1 MRYCKGG
8 TEPEK
13 EVNMKAYGNI
23 YLIGIGG
30 IGMSALARWY
40 HNAGCRVSGYD
51 RTPSPV
57 TQALGKEGIPVHFD
71 DNASLLPPDP
81 QDTLVIYTP
90 AVPQDMEE
98 LTYARDN
105 GYRTVKRSEALEE
118 ITEGHRCLGVAG
130 THGKTTTST
139 MLAHI
144 LTVSG
149 EGCTAFLGGISR
161 NYGSNLL
168 LSDSGIMVAEADE
181 FDRSFLRLHPEGAV
195 ITAMDADHMDIYRD
209 MEDLRGAFVQF
220 GRQCSKILVVR
231 KGLEKHFYGGNVSAG
246 IWTYGEGG
254 DFHAS
259 DIVSDGQGKMYF
271 TLNTPYGRIEH
282 CHAGVP
288 GYVYI
293 ENATAAAALAM
304 LHGTPEESIKEGI
317 ATFRGVAR
325 RFDIRVNLPGHTY
338 IDDYAHHPAEL
349 EATIASIRQVWP
361 GRKILGIFQPHL
373 YTRTR
378 DFYKDFGKS
387 LSALDSLILLPV
399 YPAREEPLPGVS
411 SSMIYEHVSIDDK
424 KILQKKELL
433 EEIASR
439 DTDILVTFGAGDID
453 RMVTPIENLL
463 KEKYA

>member
-1 MRYCKGG
+1 
-8 TEPEK
+8 
-13 EVNMKAYGNI
+13 MKTYNNI

-40 HNAGCRVSGYD
+40 RHAGCRVSGYD

-57 TQALGKEGIPVHFD
+57 TRALEEEGIPVHFE
-71 DNASLLPPDP
+71 DNASLLPPSP
-81 QDTLVIYTP
+81 EDTLVIYTP
-90 AVPQDMEE
+90 AVPAEMGE
-98 LTYARDN
+98 LTYARSR

-118 ITEGHRCLGVAG
+118 ITDGHRCLAVAG
-130 THGKTTTST
+130 THGKTSTST

-168 LSDSGIMVAEADE
+168 LSDSGVMVAEADE

-195 ITAMDADHMDIYRD
+195 VTAMDADHMDIYRD
-209 MEDLRGAFVQF
+209 IDDLRGAFVQF
-220 GRQCSKILVVR
+220 GRQCSDTLVVK
-231 KGLEKHFYGGNVSAG
+231 KGLEEYFRSGDVRAR

-254 DFHAS
+254 DFSAS

-271 TLNTPYGRIEH
+271 TLNTPEGRIER
-282 CHAGVP
+282 CQAGVP
-288 GYVYI
+288 GKVYI
-293 ENATAAAALAM
+293 ENATAAAALAL
-304 LHGTPEESIKEGI
+304 LHGTPTEGVREGI
-317 ATFRGVAR
+317 ASFRGVAR
-325 RFDIRVNLPGHTY
+325 RFDIRLNVPGHTY

-349 EATIASIRQVWP
+349 AATIASIRQVWP
-361 GRKILGIFQPHL
+361 GRKICGIFQPHL
-373 YTRTR
+373 FTRTR
-378 DFYKDFGKS
+378 DFHREFGES
-387 LSALDSLILLPV
+387 LSLLDSLLLLPI

-411 SSMIYEHVSIDDK
+411 SSLIYEHCTLKDK
-424 KILQKKELL
+424 RIIQKKEVL

-453 RMVTPIENLL
+453 RLVQPIENLL
-463 KEKYA
+463 REKYA

>member
-1 MRYCKGG
+1 
-8 TEPEK
+8 
-13 EVNMKAYGNI
+13 MKTYNNI

-40 HNAGCRVSGYD
+40 RHAGCRVSGYD

-57 TQALGKEGIPVHFD
+57 TRALEEEGIPVHFE
-71 DNASLLPPDP
+71 DNASLLPPSP
-81 QDTLVIYTP
+81 EDTLVIYTP
-90 AVPQDMEE
+90 AVPAEMGE
-98 LTYARDN
+98 LTYARSR

-118 ITEGHRCLGVAG
+118 ITDGHRCLAVAG
-130 THGKTTTST
+130 THGKTSTST

-168 LSDSGIMVAEADE
+168 LSDSGVMVAEADE

-195 ITAMDADHMDIYRD
+195 VTAMDADHMDIYRD
-209 MEDLRGAFVQF
+209 IDDLRGAFVQF
-220 GRQCSKILVVR
+220 GRQCSDTLVVK
-231 KGLEKHFYGGNVSAG
+231 KGLEEYFRSGDVRAR

-254 DFHAS
+254 DFSTS

-271 TLNTPYGRIEH
+271 TLNTPEGRIER
-282 CHAGVP
+282 CQAGVP
-288 GYVYI
+288 GKVYI
-293 ENATAAAALAM
+293 ENATAAAALAL
-304 LHGTPEESIKEGI
+304 LHGTPAEGVREGI
-317 ATFRGVAR
+317 ASFRGVAR
-325 RFDIRVNLPGHTY
+325 RFDIRLNVPGHTY

-349 EATIASIRQVWP
+349 AATIASIRQVWP
-361 GRKILGIFQPHL
+361 GRKICGIFQPHL
-373 YTRTR
+373 FTRTR
-378 DFYKDFGKS
+378 DFHREFGES
-387 LSALDSLILLPV
+387 LSLLDSLLLLPI

-411 SSMIYEHVSIDDK
+411 SSLIYEHCTLKDK
-424 KILQKKELL
+424 RIIQKKEVL

-453 RMVTPIENLL
+453 RLVQPIENLL
-463 KEKYA
+463 REKYA

>member
-1 MRYCKGG
+1 
-8 TEPEK
+8 
-13 EVNMKAYGNI
+13 MKTYNNI

-40 HNAGCRVSGYD
+40 HHSGCRVSGYD

-57 TQALGKEGIPVHFD
+57 TRALEEEGIPVHFE
-71 DNASLLPPDP
+71 DNASLLPPSP
-81 QDTLVIYTP
+81 EDTLVIYTP
-90 AVPQDMEE
+90 AVPAEMGE
-98 LTYARDN
+98 LTYARSR

-118 ITEGHRCLGVAG
+118 ITDGHRCLAVAG

-168 LSDSGIMVAEADE
+168 LSDSGLMVAEADE

-195 ITAMDADHMDIYRD
+195 VTAMDADHMDIYRD
-209 MEDLRGAFVQF
+209 IDDLRGAFVQF
-220 GRQCSKILVVR
+220 GRQCSDTLVVK
-231 KGLEKHFYGGNVSAG
+231 KGLEEYFRSGDVRAR

-254 DFHAS
+254 DFSAS

-271 TLNTPYGRIEH
+271 TLNTPEGRIER
-282 CHAGVP
+282 CQAGVP
-288 GYVYI
+288 GKVYI
-293 ENATAAAALAM
+293 ENATAAAALAL
-304 LHGTPEESIKEGI
+304 LHGTPVEGVREGI
-317 ATFRGVAR
+317 ASFRGVAR
-325 RFDIRVNLPGHTY
+325 RFDIRLNVPGHTY

-349 EATIASIRQVWP
+349 AATIASIRQVWP
-361 GRKILGIFQPHL
+361 GRKICGIFQPHL
-373 YTRTR
+373 FTRTR
-378 DFYKDFGKS
+378 DFHREFGES
-387 LSALDSLILLPV
+387 LSLLDSLLLLPI

-411 SSMIYEHVSIDDK
+411 SSLIYEHCTLKDK
-424 KILQKKELL
+424 RIIQKKEVL

-439 DTDILVTFGAGDID
+439 DTDIVVTFGAGDID
-453 RMVTPIENLL
+453 RLVQPIENLL
-463 KEKYA
+463 REKYA

>member
-1 MRYCKGG
+1 
-8 TEPEK
+8 
-13 EVNMKAYGNI
+13 MKTYNNI

-40 HNAGCRVSGYD
+40 RHAGCRVSGYD

-57 TQALGKEGIPVHFD
+57 TRALEEEGIPVHFE
-71 DNASLLPPDP
+71 DNASLLPPTP
-81 QDTLVIYTP
+81 EDTLVIYTP
-90 AVPQDMEE
+90 AIPAEMGE
-98 LTYARDN
+98 LTYARSR

-118 ITEGHRCLGVAG
+118 ITDGHRCLAVAG

-168 LSDSGIMVAEADE
+168 LSDSVVMVAEADE
-181 FDRSFLRLHPEGAV
+181 FDRSFLRLHPQGAV
-195 ITAMDADHMDIYRD
+195 VTAMDADHMDIYRD
-209 MEDLRGAFVQF
+209 IDDLRGAFVQF
-220 GRQCSKILVVR
+220 GRQCSDTLVVK
-231 KGLEKHFYGGNVSAG
+231 KGLEEYFRSGDVRAR

-254 DFHAS
+254 DFSAS

-271 TLNTPYGRIEH
+271 TLNTPEGRIER
-282 CHAGVP
+282 CQAGVP
-288 GYVYI
+288 GKVYI
-293 ENATAAAALAM
+293 ENATAAAALAL
-304 LHGTPEESIKEGI
+304 LHGTPVEGVREGI
-317 ATFRGVAR
+317 ASFRGVAR
-325 RFDIRVNLPGHTY
+325 RFDIRLNVPGHTY

-349 EATIASIRQVWP
+349 AATIASIRQVWP
-361 GRKILGIFQPHL
+361 GRKICGIFQPHL
-373 YTRTR
+373 FTRTR
-378 DFYKDFGKS
+378 DFHREFGES
-387 LSALDSLILLPV
+387 LSLLDSLLLLPI

-411 SSMIYEHVSIDDK
+411 SSLIYEHCTLKDK
-424 KILQKKELL
+424 RIIQKKEVL

-453 RMVTPIENLL
+453 RLVQPIENLL
-463 KEKYA
+463 REKYA

>member
-1 MRYCKGG
+1 
-8 TEPEK
+8 
-13 EVNMKAYGNI
+13 MKTYNNI

-40 HNAGCRVSGYD
+40 RHAGCRVSGYD

-57 TQALGKEGIPVHFD
+57 TQALEEEGIPVHFE
-71 DNASLLPPDP
+71 DNASLLPPTP
-81 QDTLVIYTP
+81 EDTLVIYTP
-90 AVPQDMEE
+90 AVPAEMGE
-98 LTYARDN
+98 LTYARSR

-118 ITEGHRCLGVAG
+118 ITDGHRCLAVAG
-130 THGKTTTST
+130 THGKTSTST

-168 LSDSGIMVAEADE
+168 LSDSGVMVAEADE

-195 ITAMDADHMDIYRD
+195 VTAMDADHMDIYREID
-209 MEDLRGAFVQF
+209 DLRGAFVQF
-220 GRQCSKILVVR
+220 GRQCSDTLVVK
-231 KGLEKHFYGGNVSAG
+231 KGLEEYFRRGDVRAR

-254 DFHAS
+254 DFSAS

-271 TLNTPYGRIEH
+271 TLNTPEGRIER
-282 CHAGVP
+282 CQAGVP
-288 GYVYI
+288 GKVYI
-293 ENATAAAALAM
+293 ENATAAAALAL
-304 LHGTPEESIKEGI
+304 LHGTPAEGVREGI
-317 ATFRGVAR
+317 ASFRGVAR
-325 RFDIRVNLPGHTY
+325 RFDIRLNVPGHTY

-349 EATIASIRQVWP
+349 AATIASIRQVWP
-361 GRKILGIFQPHL
+361 GRKICGIFQPHL
-373 YTRTR
+373 FTRTR
-378 DFYKDFGKS
+378 DFHREFGES
-387 LSALDSLILLPV
+387 LSLLDSLLLLPI

-411 SSMIYEHVSIDDK
+411 SSLIYEHCTLKDK
-424 KILQKKELL
+424 RIIQKKEVL

-453 RMVTPIENLL
+453 RLVQPIENLL
-463 KEKYA
+463 REKYA

>member
-1 MRYCKGG
+1 
-8 TEPEK
+8 
-13 EVNMKAYGNI
+13 MKTYNNI

-40 HNAGCRVSGYD
+40 RHAGCRVSGYD

-57 TQALGKEGIPVHFD
+57 TRALEEEGIPVHFE
-71 DNASLLPPDP
+71 DNASLLPPTP
-81 QDTLVIYTP
+81 EDTLVIYTP
-90 AVPQDMEE
+90 AVPAEMGE
-98 LTYARDN
+98 LTYARSR

-118 ITEGHRCLGVAG
+118 ITDGHRCLAVAG
-130 THGKTTTST
+130 THGKTSTST

-168 LSDSGIMVAEADE
+168 LSDSGVMVAEADE

-195 ITAMDADHMDIYRD
+195 VTAMDADHMDIYRD
-209 MEDLRGAFVQF
+209 IDDLRGAFVQF
-220 GRQCSKILVVR
+220 GRQCSDTLVVK
-231 KGLEKHFYGGNVSAG
+231 KGLEEYFRSGDVRAR

-254 DFHAS
+254 DFSAS

-271 TLNTPYGRIEH
+271 TLNTPEGRIER
-282 CHAGVP
+282 CQAGVP
-288 GYVYI
+288 GKVYI
-293 ENATAAAALAM
+293 ENATAAAALAL
-304 LHGTPEESIKEGI
+304 LHGTPAEGVRKGI
-317 ATFRGVAR
+317 ASFRGVAR
-325 RFDIRVNLPGHTY
+325 RFDIRLNVPGHTY

-349 EATIASIRQVWP
+349 AATIASIRQVWP
-361 GRKILGIFQPHL
+361 GRKICGIFQPHL
-373 YTRTR
+373 FTRTR
-378 DFYKDFGKS
+378 DFHREFGES
-387 LSALDSLILLPV
+387 LSLLDSLLLLPI

-411 SSMIYEHVSIDDK
+411 SSLIYEHCTLKDK
-424 KILQKKELL
+424 RIIQKKEVL

-453 RMVTPIENLL
+453 RLVQPIENLL
-463 KEKYA
+463 REKYA

>member
-1 MRYCKGG
+1 
-8 TEPEK
+8 
-13 EVNMKAYGNI
+13 MKIYNNI

-40 HNAGCRVSGYD
+40 RHAGCRVSGYD

-57 TQALGKEGIPVHFD
+57 TRALEEEGIPVHFE
-71 DNASLLPPDP
+71 DNASLLPPTP
-81 QDTLVIYTP
+81 EDTLVIYTP
-90 AVPQDMEE
+90 AVPAEMGE
-98 LTYARDN
+98 LTYARSR

-118 ITEGHRCLGVAG
+118 ITDGHRCLAVAG
-130 THGKTTTST
+130 THGKTSTST

-168 LSDSGIMVAEADE
+168 LSDSGVMVAEADE

-195 ITAMDADHMDIYRD
+195 VTAMDADHMDIYRD
-209 MEDLRGAFVQF
+209 IDDLRGAFVQF
-220 GRQCSKILVVR
+220 GRQCSDTLVVK
-231 KGLEKHFYGGNVSAG
+231 KGLEEYFRRGDVRAR

-254 DFHAS
+254 DFSAS

-271 TLNTPYGRIEH
+271 TLNTPEGRIER
-282 CHAGVP
+282 CQAGVP
-288 GYVYI
+288 GKVYI
-293 ENATAAAALAM
+293 ENATAAAALAL
-304 LHGTPEESIKEGI
+304 LHGTPVEGVREGI
-317 ATFRGVAR
+317 ASFRGVAR
-325 RFDIRVNLPGHTY
+325 RFDIRLNVPGHTY

-349 EATIASIRQVWP
+349 AATIASIRQVWP
-361 GRKILGIFQPHL
+361 GRKICGIFQPHL
-373 YTRTR
+373 FTRTR
-378 DFYKDFGKS
+378 DFHREFGES
-387 LSALDSLILLPV
+387 LSLLDSLLLLPI

-411 SSMIYEHVSIDDK
+411 SSLIYEHCTLKDK
-424 KILQKKELL
+424 RIIQKKEVL

-453 RMVTPIENLL
+453 RLVQPIENLL
-463 KEKYA
+463 REKYA

>member
-1 MRYCKGG
+1 
-8 TEPEK
+8 
-13 EVNMKAYGNI
+13 MKTYNNI

-40 HNAGCRVSGYD
+40 RHAGCRVSGYD

-57 TQALGKEGIPVHFD
+57 TRALEEEGIPVHFE
-71 DNASLLPPDP
+71 DNASLLPPSP
-81 QDTLVIYTP
+81 EDTLVIYTP
-90 AVPQDMEE
+90 AVPAEMGE
-98 LTYARDN
+98 LTYARSR

-118 ITEGHRCLGVAG
+118 ITDGHRCLAVAG
-130 THGKTTTST
+130 THGKTSTST

-168 LSDSGIMVAEADE
+168 LSDSGVMVAEADE

-195 ITAMDADHMDIYRD
+195 VTAMDADHMDIYRD
-209 MEDLRGAFVQF
+209 IDDLRGAFVQF
-220 GRQCSKILVVR
+220 GRQCSDTLVVK
-231 KGLEKHFYGGNVSAG
+231 KGLEEYFRSGDVRAR

-254 DFHAS
+254 DFSAS

-271 TLNTPYGRIEH
+271 TLNTPEGRIER
-282 CHAGVP
+282 CQAGVP
-288 GYVYI
+288 GKVYI
-293 ENATAAAALAM
+293 ENATAAAALAV
-304 LHGTPEESIKEGI
+304 LHGTPAEGVREGI
-317 ATFRGVAR
+317 ASFRGVAR
-325 RFDIRVNLPGHTY
+325 RFDIRLNVPGHTY

-349 EATIASIRQVWP
+349 AATIASIRQVWP
-361 GRKILGIFQPHL
+361 GRKICGIFQPHL
-373 YTRTR
+373 FTRTR
-378 DFYKDFGKS
+378 DFHREFGES
-387 LSALDSLILLPV
+387 LSLLDSLLLLPI

-411 SSMIYEHVSIDDK
+411 SSLIYEHCTLKDK
-424 KILQKKELL
+424 RIIQKKEVL

-453 RMVTPIENLL
+453 RLVQPIENLL
-463 KEKYA
+463 REKYA

>member
-1 MRYCKGG
+1 
-8 TEPEK
+8 
-13 EVNMKAYGNI
+13 MKTYNNI

-40 HNAGCRVSGYD
+40 HHSGCRVSGYD

-57 TQALGKEGIPVHFD
+57 TKALEEEGIPIHFE
-71 DNASLLPPDP
+71 DNASLLPPS
-81 QDTLVIYTP
+81 QEDTLVIYTP
-90 AVPQDMEE
+90 AIPAEMGE
-98 LTYARDN
+98 LTYARSH

-118 ITEGHRCLGVAG
+118 ITDGHRCLAVAG

-168 LSDSGIMVAEADE
+168 LSDSGLMVAEADE

-195 ITAMDADHMDIYRD
+195 VTAMDADHMDIYRD
-209 MEDLRGAFVQF
+209 IDDLRGAFVQF
-220 GRQCSKILVVR
+220 GRQCSDILVVK
-231 KGLEKHFYGGNVSAG
+231 KGLEEYFRNGDLRAR

-254 DFHAS
+254 DFSAS
-259 DIVSDGQGKMYF
+259 DIVSDGQGTMHF
-271 TLNTPYGRIEH
+271 TINTPDGKIER
-282 CHAGVP
+282 CRAGVP
-288 GYVYI
+288 GKVYI
-293 ENATAAAALAM
+293 ENAT
-304 LHGTPEESIKEGI
+304 S
-317 ATFRGVAR
+317 FRGVAR
-325 RFDIRVNLPGHTY
+325 RFDIRLNVPGHTY

-349 EATIASIRQVWP
+349 AATIASIRQVWP
-361 GRKILGIFQPHL
+361 GRKICGIFQPHL
-373 YTRTR
+373 FTRTR
-378 DFYKDFGKS
+378 DFHREFGES
-387 LSALDSLILLPV
+387 LSLLDSLLLLPI

-411 SSMIYEHVSIDDK
+411 SSLIYEHCTLKDK
-424 KILQKKELL
+424 RIIQKKEVL

-453 RMVTPIENLL
+453 RLVQPIENLL
-463 KEKYA
+463 REKYA